1 MEITRCTSEK
11 GKEHNPI
18 ELELQASGDHSAG
31 ARFLFFSSGAGF
43 YPSEQD
49 KEYQYTTTISLD
61 DVFQILLAIQKRLDS
76 IPRNEMDSIPRNEM
90 DSIPRNEMDSIPRN
104 EKVSSA
110 KAEQEL
116 LDQFAETNMAT
127 LLLKT
132 VNSYIKAVNQT
143 REFSGEIRYEEDT
156 IFLLDF

>member
-90 DSIPRNEMDSIPRN
+90 DSIPRNE
-104 EKVSSA
+104 KVSSA

-143 REFSGEIRYEEDT
+143 REFSGEIRYEEVKYD
-156 IFLLDF
+156 FSCLDF

>member
-90 DSIPRNEMDSIPRN
+90 DSI
-104 EKVSSA
+104 K
-110 KAEQEL
+110 
-116 LDQFAETNMAT
+116 
-127 LLLKT
+127 
-132 VNSYIKAVNQT
+132 
-143 REFSGEIRYEEDT
+143 
-156 IFLLDF
+156 IFLALIFLAWIFNEVSLYGKHTSLSG

>member
-1 MEITRCTSEK
+1 MEITRQTSEK

-18 ELELQASGDHSAG
+18 ELELQASGHPSEG
-31 ARFLFFSSGAGF
+31 ARFLFSSFGVGF
-43 YPSEQD
+43 YNSEQD
-49 KEYQYTTTISLD
+49 REYEYRTTISLD
-61 DVFQILLAIQKRLDS
+61 DVCKILLAIQKRLDS
-76 IPRNEMDSIPRNEM
+76 IPRNEMDWVTCPDHRVGSE
-90 DSIPRNEMDSIPRN
+90 
-104 EKVSSA
+104 

-143 REFSGEIRYEEDT
+143 RKFSGEIREEVSDWSELD
-156 IFLLDF
+156 LLDF

>member
-61 DVFQILLAIQKRLDS
+61 DVFQIILAIQKRL
-76 IPRNEMDSIPRNEM
+76 DSIPRNEM

-143 REFSGEIRYEEDT
+143 REFSGEIRYEEVKYD
-156 IFLLDF
+156 FSCLDF